1 MKNAFITE
9 AEIVNAD
16 TKFIIS
22 NVERKGVGSPLSE
35 KEPTYLLSQKMLTVL
50 SIQPEAHF
58 FGPL

>member
-1 MKNAFITE
+1 MKNTLITE
-9 AEIVNAD
+9 VEIVNTD

-22 NVERKGVGSPLSE
+22 NVERKGVGSPLNE
-35 KEPTYLLSQKMLTVL
+35 QEPTYLFSQKMLIVV